1 MRENNSFWEKA
12 SLKDIMQE
20 VMSKKVENSQNECEK
35 VVDIIEKERYY
46 IFIHLNVEQKSQI

>member
-1 MRENNSFWEKA
+1 
-12 SLKDIMQE
+12 MQE
-20 VMSKKVENSQNECEK
+20 VMSKIVENSQNECEK